1 MNMKYRIYKI
11 DIDAVTSAD
20 KTGSKKYV
28 VWGHCFPKV
37 TSHSTHSSI
46 LAVCIGGR
54 GRSGSNPQRIREGT
68 KAV

>member
-1 MNMKYRIYKI
+1 MKYRIYKI
-11 DIDAVTSAD
+11 GIDAGTSAD

-37 TSHSTHSSI
+37 TSHRTHGSI

-54 GRSGSNPQRIREGT
+54 GRSDSDPQRIRECI
-68 KAV
+68 KVV